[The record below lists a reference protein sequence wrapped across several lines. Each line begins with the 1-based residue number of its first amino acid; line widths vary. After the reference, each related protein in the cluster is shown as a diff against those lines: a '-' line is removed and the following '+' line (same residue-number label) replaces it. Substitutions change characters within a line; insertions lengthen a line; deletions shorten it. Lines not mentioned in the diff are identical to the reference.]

1 MELNQSEFARMCG
14 VSPMAVSLSV
24 KNGKLLKN
32 SRGLIDTDI
41 EPNNLYLCRKLT
53 KLHNKKIANTG
64 EFDIFAGLNE
74 QTELGEKVYSTEG
87 KEAVAACKALIRY
100 IEKQE
105 ENTALNNKLIRKPI
119 DNATLHLLQKIGE
132 TVIKSKEFDNQWTH
146 DALIMAM
153 SQEYRLPYLQALG
166 KSRKQKGLV
175 TI

>member
-41 EPNNLYLCRKLT
+41 EPNNSYLCRKLT
-53 KLHNKKIANTG
+53 KLHNKQISNTG

-74 QTELGEKVYSTEG
+74 QTALGEKVYSTEG

-132 TVIKSKEFDNQWTH
+132 TVIKSKEFDDQWTH

>member
-41 EPNNLYLCRKLT
+41 EPNNSYLCRKLT
-53 KLHNKKIANTG
+53 KLHNKQISNTG
-64 EFDIFAGLNE
+64 NFDIFAGLND

-119 DNATLHLLQKIGE
+119 DNATLHLLQRIGE
-132 TVIKSKEFDNQWTH
+132 TVVKSKEFDNQWTQ

-153 SQEYRLPYLQALG
+153 NQEYRLPYLQALG
-166 KSRKQKGLV
+166 KSRQQKGLV

>member
-41 EPNNLYLCRKLT
+41 EPNNSYLCRKLT
-53 KLHNKKIANTG
+53 KLHNKQISNTG
-64 EFDIFAGLNE
+64 NFDIFAGLNE

-105 ENTALNNKLIRKPI
+105 ENTALNNNLIRKPI
-119 DNATLHLLQKIGE
+119 DNATLHLLQLIGE
-132 TVIKSKEFDNQWTH
+132 TVVNSKELDNQWTH
-146 DALIMAM
+146 DALLMAM
-153 SQEYRLPYLQALG
+153 NQEYRHPYLQALS
-166 KSRKQKGLV
+166 KIRKQKGLV

>member
-41 EPNNLYLCRKLT
+41 EPNNSYLCRKLT
-53 KLHNKKIANTG
+53 KLHNKQISNTG
-64 EFDIFAGLNE
+64 NFDIFAGLNE

-153 SQEYRLPYLQALG
+153 NQEYRLPYLQALS
-166 KSRKQKGLV
+166 KCRKQKGLV
-175 TI
+175 TV

>member
-32 SRGLIDTDI
+32 SRGFIETDI
-41 EPNNLYLCRKLT
+41 EPNNSYLCRKLT
-53 KLHNKKIANTG
+53 KNHNKQISDSG
-64 EFDIFAGLNE
+64 DFDIFAGLNE

-105 ENTALNNKLIRKPI
+105 ETMALNSKLIRKPI

-153 SQEYRLPYLQALG
+153 NQEYRLPYLQALG